1 MVDGHVTITS
11 LPNQWW
17 IQWGVPGPPTYFQT
31 KLRSEGRKK
40 QFWETPPPYLKVW
53 ILHSNCIVSYQFFFS
68 IGLHATAK
76 GVQGSIIMLNGGFDL
91 LI

>member
-1 MVDGHVTITS
+1 MNAEQMKVD
-11 LPNQWW
+11 QM
-17 IQWGVPGPPTYFQT
+17 
-31 KLRSEGRKK
+31 
-40 QFWETPPPYLKVW
+40 KVW

-68 IGLHATAK
+68 IGFHATAK